1 MDRVFTRIPALF
13 STVCISPKVRS
24 KSSPEQS
31 MPWCANMAASYF
43 FVCTFGTVI
52 KNMISVIGGLPR
64 ACSVWRRS
72 PASSAGRAFYPGPGG
87 ISERIRA
94 CKKRLDAR

>member
-24 KSSPEQS
+24 KSSPEQN
-31 MPWCANMAASYF
+31 MPWCAHMAASYF

-64 ACSVWRRS
+64 A
-72 PASSAGRAFYPGPGG
+72 
-87 ISERIRA
+87 
-94 CKKRLDAR
+94 